1 MEDTDDVTGQ
11 MTDHP
16 TDQVPDQASDQ
27 VSDQTGDQVS
37 DQTGDQ
43 ASDPMSAQ
51 MHALT
56 DAVLE
61 IEAFVDQAGWD
72 QPTRLFALA
81 DSATLVQREPALA
94 AQLGIDP
101 GLTPLTSVE
110 QEEFDVLS
118 PLDEALAQLAWRPEV
133 IGAVLVVERLML
145 PPEAEAGLPSTGDA
159 GELARAAAAHP
170 DAQDVRII
178 GAVLRDGTHV
188 AALRPRHGDGSGE
201 LMFSETLAPALTDA
215 LAATFLD

>member
-1 MEDTDDVTGQ
+1 MQDA
-11 MTDHP
+11 DHGTP
-16 TDQVPDQASDQ
+16 QASNEMTAPT
-27 VSDQTGDQVS
+27 SDETRDEMTAPTS
-37 DQTGDQ
+37 DEMTE
-43 ASDPMSAQ
+43 Q

-72 QPTRLFALA
+72 QQTRLFALA
-81 DSATLVQREPALA
+81 DSASLVQREPELA

-101 GLTPLTSVE
+101 AMTPLTSVE

-145 PPEAEAGLPSTGDA
+145 PPEAETSLPSTSDA
-159 GELARAAAAHP
+159 EELARAAAAHP

-178 GAVLRDGTHV
+178 GAVLRDGTQV

-215 LAATFLD
+215 LAATFVD